1 VGPAF
6 VAKTEEELL
15 NTTINPKKAFKFI
28 CMTGEGGYGKVWT
41 AKSDVP
47 EFRGKVAVNRLQHVE
62 PKEKKHN
69 INEMSFLAFCKHPN
83 IVTYYTSLL
92 VKNEL
97 MIVMEHMEGGT
108 LTEATKGHNFTELQI
123 AYVARELLSA
133 LVYLHDNKLA
143 HRDLKSGNI
152 MMTIKGQIKL
162 IDFGLCVDVAPGPR
176 NDMVGS
182 PFWMAPEMVGRRP
195 HSTPVDIW
203 SFAISLLELAN
214 KDPPHRKSS
223 IKCMFTFGTVGCPDP
238 LNEPAK
244 WSPTFKDFLAQ
255 CLQVDPAQRAT
266 ARQLLR
272 HPFVLKTAAQKQMA
286 HLINQ
291 IFMQTAISQVVIT

>member
-1 VGPAF
+1 MSRACAVC
-6 VAKTEEELL
+6 VCVCDEHL
-15 NTTINPKKAFKFI
+15 
-28 CMTGEGGYGKVWT
+28 
-41 AKSDVP
+41 SDV
-47 EFRGKVAVNRLQHVE
+47 KRLSHHQ
-62 PKEKKHN
+62 
-69 INEMSFLAFCKHPN
+69 
-83 IVTYYTSLL
+83 
-92 VKNEL
+92 
-97 MIVMEHMEGGT
+97 
-108 LTEATKGHNFTELQI
+108 
-123 AYVARELLSA
+123 
-133 LVYLHDNKLA
+133 VYLHDNKLA